1 MTLQCVIMFS
11 ICLPCCPQ
19 RRSLRCTRLAFARLP
34 LLGSPNLSL
43 FFPSSFTGAFSL
55 SHHFKLL
62 LPPPHPPH
70 TNAAAAAAATPS
82 NLAVSF
88 SLSFHSPPPLSP
100 THPLNQ
106 SFIPPHSPRPLLSC
120 LQFLLYLSLLSVH
133 CSFPRSPPHLT
144 SVSPSSPLLSLPL
157 YCSSFP
163 SDWLC
168 VVVFFLSFSSIPCL
182 YHLFPLSD
190 SLPSPSRTSPSS
202 VYSLISCFVLTSAFQ
217 ARCLFSTLGET
228 VAEAVRGSHQPQWK
242 AALILHA
249 TVLSTT
255 AMPGIQSRLQDKL
268 AARVA
273 ARTHRCKQIHTHADI
288 YIELLYQLQSGIC
301 GLGGFRVVWCTE
313 PKLGREDEV
322 FPHQTK
328 NPPPPF

>member
-1 MTLQCVIMFS
+1 MF
-11 ICLPCCPQ
+11 
-19 RRSLRCTRLAFARLP
+19 
-34 LLGSPNLSL
+34 
-43 FFPSSFTGAFSL
+43 FFS
-55 SHHFKLL
+55 
-62 LPPPHPPH
+62 
-70 TNAAAAAAATPS
+70 
-82 NLAVSF
+82 
-88 SLSFHSPPPLSP
+88 
-100 THPLNQ
+100 
-106 SFIPPHSPRPLLSC
+106 
-120 LQFLLYLSLLSVH
+120 
-133 CSFPRSPPHLT
+133 
-144 SVSPSSPLLSLPL
+144 
-157 YCSSFP
+157 
-163 SDWLC
+163 
-168 VVVFFLSFSSIPCL
+168 FLSFFSIPCL

-202 VYSLISCFVLTSAFQ
+202 VYSLISCFVLTSVFQ
-217 ARCLFSTLGET
+217 ARCLFSALCET

-273 ARTHRCKQIHTHADI
+273 ARTHGCKQTHTWT

-313 PKLGREDEV
+313 AKLGHEDEV

-328 NPPPPF
+328 NPPPPPHHTHTNKSQEVF